1 MSYCILLLLANQHHA
16 ALYAEDWPRMLG
28 PHDNGKIAEE
38 PIRFDWSGELNLIW
52 RIEVGEGYGNAVVNQ
67 SRLYHFDRY
76 GDNERLTC
84 YQLKDAKEVWR
95 LEFPVDYVDSFG
107 YNNGPRAM
115 PVANDKYVA
124 AFGAAGRLFVADTET
139 GKLLWQKDTA
149 TEYNVEPNFF
159 GVGATPCIYKDKLI
173 VMVGGAPKDAPK
185 INIMRL
191 NQRRA
196 GDSAIVAF
204 DLATGEELYRVGSHL
219 ASYSAP
225 IIAKIAEQD
234 WGLVLTREGLMAFN
248 PESGQEADFY
258 PFRAAINESVNAA
271 WPIVEGNE
279 IFISETYEIGSALLA
294 FNNGKFEKVWSDPK
308 NRREQ
313 SFRAHWATPVLID
326 NILYGCS
333 GRNEPDAE
341 LRAVQWSDGKVLW
354 SKRTHAR
361 SSVIA
366 IGKML
371 LVLDE
376 YGLLQL
382 VRPNPKELEVVAEM
396 ELLQS
401 KQAASKELV
410 GTPVWAPP
418 TFVDGMLV
426 IRGGR
431 SLIALRLSPLQ

>member
-1 MSYCILLLLANQHHA
+1 MVLGILCAMHTANWDIKT
-16 ALYAEDWPRMLG
+16 LRAEGWPRMLG
-28 PHDNGKIAEE
+28 PSDNGKIAEQ
-38 PIRFDWSGELNLIW
+38 PIRFDWNGELKLVW
-52 RIEVGEGYGNAVVNQ
+52 RIEVGEGYGNGIVSQ

-84 YQLKDAKEVWR
+84 YQLNDAKELWQ
-95 LEFPVDYVDSFG
+95 LEFPVDYQDSFG

-115 PVANDKYVA
+115 PVANEKYVA
-124 AFGAAGRLFVADTET
+124 AFGAAGRLFVAETLT

-149 TEYNVEPNFF
+149 AEYNVEPNFF
-159 GVGATPCIYKDKLI
+159 GVGATPCIYGDKLI
-173 VMVGGAPKDAPK
+173 VMIGGAPVDAPK
-185 INIMRL
+185 MNIMRL

-204 DLATGEELYRVGSHL
+204 DLATGKEVYRVGSYL

-225 IIAKIAEQD
+225 MIINIDGQD
-234 WGLVLTREGLMAFN
+234 RGLVLAREGLLAFD
-248 PESGQEADFY
+248 PESGKELDFY
-258 PFRAAINESVNAA
+258 PFRASINESVNAA
-271 WPIVEGNE
+271 WPVVDGNE

-294 FNNGKFEKVWSDPK
+294 FKNEKFETIWADPK
-308 NRREQ
+308 SRREQ

-326 NILYGCS
+326 GVLYGCS

-341 LRAVQWSDGKVLW
+341 LRAIQWDDGKVLW

-361 SSVIA
+361 SNIIA
-366 IGKML
+366 IGKKL

-382 VRPNPKELEVVAEM
+382 VRPNPEELEIVAEM

-401 KQAASKELV
+401 SQIATKELV
-410 GTPVWAPP
+410 GTP
-418 TFVDGMLV
+418 FGH
-426 IRGGR
+426 
-431 SLIALRLSPLQ
+431 LRFLPMAC